1 MIRVFRLALKSL
13 ASRRVTVSLTVF
25 AIAVSVSLLLGV
37 ERLRTEARASFSNT
51 VSGTDLIV
59 GARSG
64 SVPLLLYSVF
74 RIGNA
79 TNNIS
84 WRSYRDIAAH
94 PDVAWTIPVSLGDS
108 HRGFRVLG
116 TNADYFRHFRFARTR
131 ALAFAAGRPFD
142 DVFDAVLGA
151 HVASKLGYRV
161 GDSIVIDHGVG
172 QIGFASHAD
181 KPFRVSGIL
190 ARTGTPVDQTVH
202 VSLAGIEAIHIDW
215 RSGRPI
221 PGLRIDADRV
231 RQMALQP
238 KAITAFFVGLKSR
251 FDTFGMQ
258 RRINTYADEPLL
270 AILPGVALHEL
281 WSLMGTAESA
291 LSVITV
297 FVVVAGLIGMVTML
311 MASLNERRREM
322 AILRSVGARPHHVF
336 SLFVLE
342 AGFVSVLGAVLGV
355 ALLYAGMATVLPAI
369 ETRYGLFIAIN
380 PLSVNEWLYLGAVVG
395 AGILAGMAPAI
406 AAVRMALADGM
417 VVRS

>member
-1 MIRVFRLALKSL
+1 MIPVVRLAQKSL
-13 ASRRVTVSLTVF
+13 ASRRVTVFLTVF

-84 WRSYRDIAAH
+84 WRSYQDIAAN

-108 HRGFRVLG
+108 HRGFRVVG
-116 TNADYFRHFRFARTR
+116 TNTDYFRHFRYARART
-131 ALAFAAGRPFD
+131 LEFSAGKPFE
-142 DVFDAVLGA
+142 DVFDAALGA
-151 HVASKLGYRV
+151 QVASALGYNV
-161 GDSIVIDHGVG
+161 GDSIVIDHGIGSV
-172 QIGFASHAD
+172 GFASHTD

-190 ARTGTPVDQTVH
+190 KRTGTPVDQTVH

-215 RSGRPI
+215 RSGRPM
-221 PGLRIDADRV
+221 PGLSIDAERV
-231 RQMALQP
+231 RQMNLQP
-238 KAITAFFVGLKSR
+238 RAITAFFVGLKSR
-251 FDTFGMQ
+251 FDTFKIQ
-258 RRINTYADEPLL
+258 RRVNTYAEEPLL

-291 LSVITV
+291 LSVITIFIV
-297 FVVVAGLIGMVTML
+297 MAGLIGMVTML

-336 SLFVLE
+336 SLFVFE
-342 AGFVSVLGAVLGV
+342 AGFVSILGAVLGV
-355 ALLYAGMATVLPAI
+355 ILLYAGMITLLPVI
-369 ETRYGLFIAIN
+369 ESRYGLFIPIN
-380 PLSVNEWLYLGAVVG
+380 PLSINEWMYLGAVVA
-395 AGILAGMAPAI
+395 AGILAGIAPAI
-406 AAVRMALADGM
+406 AAVRMSLADGM

>member
-1 MIRVFRLALKSL
+1 MIRVFRLALRSL
-13 ASRRVTVSLTVF
+13 VSRWVTVSLAVF

-37 ERLRTEARASFSNT
+37 ERIRTETRVSFSNT

-84 WRSYRDIAAH
+84 WRSYQEIAADR
-94 PDVAWTIPVSLGDS
+94 DVAWTIPISLGDS
-108 HRGFRVLG
+108 HRGFRVMG
-116 TNADYFRHFRFARTR
+116 TSIDYFRYFRFARTR
-131 ALAFAAGRPFD
+131 QLEFAAGKPFD

-151 HVASKLGYRV
+151 HVASTLGYRV
-161 GDSIVIDHGVG
+161 GDRIVVDHGVG
-172 QIGFASHAD
+172 EIGFSTHKD

-190 ARTGTPVDQTVH
+190 APTGTPVDQTVH

-215 RSGRPI
+215 QSGRPI

-231 RQMALQP
+231 RQMKLEP
-238 KAITAFFVGLKSR
+238 KAITAFFMGLKSR
-251 FDTFGMQ
+251 FATFDAQ
-258 RRINTYADEPLL
+258 RRINNFAKEPLL

-281 WSLMGTAESA
+281 WSLMATAESA
-291 LSVITV
+291 LAVITV
-297 FVVVAGLIGMVTML
+297 FIVAAGLIGMVTML

-342 AGFVSVLGAVLGV
+342 AGFVSALGAILGV
-355 ALLYAGMATVLPAI
+355 ALLYAGMLGILPAI
-369 ETRYGLFIAIN
+369 ETRYGLFIVIN
-380 PLSVNEWLYLGAVVG
+380 PLSSIEWIYLGAVVV
-395 AGILAGMAPAI
+395 AGLLAGMAPAI
-406 AAVRMALADGM
+406 AAVRISLADGL